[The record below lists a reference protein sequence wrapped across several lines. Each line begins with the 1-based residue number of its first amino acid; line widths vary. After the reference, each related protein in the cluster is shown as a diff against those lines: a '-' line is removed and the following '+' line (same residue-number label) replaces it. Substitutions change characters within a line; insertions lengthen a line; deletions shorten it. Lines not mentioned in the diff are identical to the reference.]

1 MLSFRRL
8 SRNAVVSDMQFMK
21 KFWGFIGFILVLSI
35 GLNSLGVLFSF
46 FATGNNFIILL
57 GISGIALILASL
69 AYNSR
74 TKSPGLNKNDESKDS
89 RHKSFVL
96 TKPTSN
102 QTIVSNEEITKVL
115 GAPTTTAQTYENE
128 FGPDPD
134 EYLPKLRPPRTVKI
148 SDQLKGTNQ

>member
-1 MLSFRRL
+1 
-8 SRNAVVSDMQFMK
+8 MQFMK

-35 GLNSLGVLFSF
+35 ILNSLGVLFSF

-74 TKSPGLNKNDESKDS
+74 TKASGLNKNGESKDS

-96 TKPTSN
+96 TKPVPN
-102 QTIVSNEEITKVL
+102 QTIASNEEIAKVL
-115 GAPTTTAQTYENE
+115 GASSTAAQNYENE

-134 EYLPKLRPPRTVKI
+134 EYLPKLRPPRMVTI
-148 SDQLKGTNQ
+148 SERLKGTDQ